1 MTNRPLTLNLPTASA
16 GRPRSR
22 RVRRLALPLLL
33 ATLGAA
39 TVLPAAAAGNELA
52 LQISPAGLSSDDSRY
67 RALAWDHDV
76 GNGFAVGASLGYGN
90 VHRGD
95 DTDGVLALLRVRKR
109 FDPVLPQAPWL
120 RPHVGVEY
128 GGLTTI
134 WRNAELTGLY
144 GGVHMEA
151 SDRLA
156 FTVDAWAGHA
166 RDKDAKLPGGG
177 KGTVSH
183 WVRNL
188 RLGIVAGF

>member
-1 MTNRPLTLNLPTASA
+1 MSNLPLPLNTPSDRA
-16 GRPRSR
+16 GLRRSSR
-22 RVRRLALPLLL
+22 AGRLALPLLL
-33 ATLGAA
+33 TALG
-39 TVLPAAAAGNELA
+39 TVTALPAAAAGNELA

-109 FDPVLPQAPWL
+109 FEPVLPQAPWL

-144 GGVHMEA
+144 GGAYMEA
-151 SDRLA
+151 SDRLG
-156 FTVDAWAGHA
+156 FTIDAWVGHA
-166 RDKDAKLPGGG
+166 RDKDARLPGGG